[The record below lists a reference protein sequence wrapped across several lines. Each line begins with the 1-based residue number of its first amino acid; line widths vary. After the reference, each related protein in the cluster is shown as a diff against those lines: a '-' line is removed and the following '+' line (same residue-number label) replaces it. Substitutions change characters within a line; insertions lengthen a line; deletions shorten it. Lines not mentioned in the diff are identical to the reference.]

1 MRAREDVCMKEQE
14 KKVSS
19 VRAVLIELV
28 MFLTYA
34 FFAVNWVAGSTL
46 TPQIMKYFNLQSFA
60 SATFISNAIT
70 IAKIIGNFLAAGILV
85 KLLPKKAIGLG
96 SGLIVA
102 GSVTAVLAPQ
112 YWIFILGRF
121 LMGFGG
127 ALYVVYFSPVVIHF
141 FAPEKRP
148 TVNAMNNVAYNVGG
162 IIAMLIVGP
171 VIHWMQS
178 WQYSMAFFAAISA
191 VLFLTWPALG
201 QDFELNRSHD
211 AAAEEKYTI
220 RDALKE
226 KVNWLLPLTYSGLLT
241 FYIVLLN
248 IFPISGVT
256 AINSKTLSTLVAVG
270 GVVGSVLAILLA
282 KVYSKRLP
290 VIRWSGLAMTLFGVL
305 MFNTKNGVLS
315 IIAAFSIGVLMFLP
329 VTSLVLIPQELPNMS
344 PARLT
349 MIMGLFWA
357 LSYVIE
363 SVVFYFIGIVID
375 KSGYSAGLTIALVM
389 SATFFF
395 GSFFLPETG
404 RTAAKKK
411 Q

>member
-1 MRAREDVCMKEQE
+1 MKEQE

-102 GSVTAVLAPQ
+102 GSVTAVLSPQ